1 MYLCLHAHVQERLQE
16 LNDMY
21 EQVTTMERRI
31 GTLGLRCSSQRAERW
46 CSPLFS
52 ESLFFEE
59 VVIPCA
65 LIFFAI
71 VSG

>member
-31 GTLGLRCSSQRAERW
+31 GKLGLRCSSQRGEKW
-46 CSPLFS
+46 YSPLFS
-52 ESLFFEE
+52 ELLFFDSL
-59 VVIPCA
+59 CFD
-65 LIFFAI
+65 LFFFAL